1 MKKKANAIWISIM
14 AAAALTIAACSNSTT
29 DETSSEDASSTASG
43 ATATSDGS
51 KSSEKVTINF
61 LNTHAGKYEALI
73 SAFEAEHPNIKVE
86 NQSVPF
92 DELVSQIQARLSNG
106 DDSLDVMAVDT
117 PRVAG
122 MVADGFL
129 TDETDSLSAIQETF
143 SSVGIDSVKVDDKV
157 WAYPMWT
164 SDNFLFYNKKVLEA
178 AGVAIPGASDADR
191 VTFEQVLADSKKIV
205 ESGAARYGF
214 GIEQPDRYYAL
225 QPVAMGM
232 GTGTGL
238 TGDDNLT
245 PALDTPEWQQ
255 FGEWYAATFEDGLS
269 PRGIDSAGMTE
280 LLVGGDI
287 GYLLAN
293 PVIFTEL
300 KERLGDDWGLSPHPY
315 FEGKQIYTPTD
326 SWAFGI
332 SAFSAHKDA
341 SRSFVQFMTMNP
353 VGVAAAS
360 QQLRFPPVATT
371 AMPEYL
377 DSLKALAPEQTTTVG
392 DLLEV
397 DGSKYAVHRPVSIG
411 FVQFENAINKA
422 FSDIRNGSD
431 VAKSLE
437 TAQSTLERQLGQLQK

>member
-1 MKKKANAIWISIM
+1 MKKKANAIWISII
-14 AAAALTIAACSNSTT
+14 AAAALTIAACSNST
-29 DETSSEDASSTASG
+29 ETNSENSGSTTSEVSNTG
-43 ATATSDGS
+43 ADSA
-51 KSSEKVTINF
+51 EQVTINF

-73 SAFEAEHPNIKVE
+73 SAFESQNPNIKVE

-106 DDSLDVMAVDT
+106 DDSLDVIAVDT

-129 TDETDSLSAIQETF
+129 TDETASLGSMQETF
-143 SSVGIDSVKVDDKV
+143 SSVGIDSVTVDDKV

-164 SDNFLFYNKKVLEA
+164 SDNFLFYNKKVLES
-178 AGVAIPGASDADR
+178 AGVAIPGSSDADR
-191 VTFEQVLADSKKIV
+191 MTFEQVLADSKKIV
-205 ESGAARYGF
+205 ESGTARYGF

-255 FGEWYAATFEDGLS
+255 FGEWYASTFEDGLS

-332 SAFSAHKDA
+332 SAFSAHKEA
-341 SRSFVQFMTMNP
+341 SRTFVQFMTMNP

-377 DSLKALAPEQTTTVG
+377 DSLKELAPDQTATVG

-397 DGSKYAVHRPVSIG
+397 DGSKYAVHRPVSVG
-411 FVQFENAINKA
+411 FVQFENAVNKA

-431 VAKSLE
+431 VAKSLA
-437 TAQSTLERQLGQLQK
+437 TAQSTLERQLGKLQK

>member
-1 MKKKANAIWISIM
+1 MKKKANAIWISII
-14 AAAALTIAACSNSTT
+14 AAAALTIAACSNSTQT
-29 DETSSEDASSTASG
+29 NSENSGSTTSEASG
-43 ATATSDGS
+43 EGADST
-51 KSSEKVTINF
+51 EQVTINF

-73 SAFEAEHPNIKVE
+73 SAFESQNPNIKVE

-106 DDSLDVMAVDT
+106 DDSLDVIAVDT

-129 TDETDSLSAIQETF
+129 TDETASLGSMQETF
-143 SSVGIDSVKVDDKV
+143 SSVGIDSVTVDDKV

-164 SDNFLFYNKKVLEA
+164 SDNFLFYNKKVLES
-178 AGVAIPGASDADR
+178 AGVAIPGSSDADR
-191 VTFEQVLADSKKIV
+191 MTFEQVLADSKKIV

-255 FGEWYAATFEDGLS
+255 FGEWYASTFEDGLS

-332 SAFSAHKDA
+332 SAFSAHKEA
-341 SRSFVQFMTMNP
+341 SRTFVQFMTMNP

-377 DSLKALAPEQTTTVG
+377 DSLKELAPDQTATVG

-397 DGSKYAVHRPVSIG
+397 DGSKYAVHRPVSVG
-411 FVQFENAINKA
+411 FVQFENAVNKA

-431 VAKSLE
+431 VAKSLA

>member
-1 MKKKANAIWISIM
+1 MRKVKSIWIAVV
-14 AAAALTIAACSNSTT
+14 AAAALTTAACS
-29 DETSSEDASSTASG
+29 TSSSTDSTQGTTGSTSTEAAATGDAE
-43 ATATSDGS
+43 
-51 KSSEKVTINF
+51 SSEQVTINF
-61 LNTHAGKYEALI
+61 LNTHAGKYEELI
-73 SAFEAEHPNIKVE
+73 AAFESQHPNIKVE

-129 TDETDSLSAIQETF
+129 TDETDSLSAMQETF
-143 SSVGIDSVKVDDKV
+143 SSVGLDSVTVDDKV

-178 AGVAIPGASDADR
+178 AGVSIPGATEADR
-191 VTFEQVLADSKKIV
+191 MTFEQVLADSKKIV
-205 ESGAARYGF
+205 DSGAARYGF

-238 TGDDNLT
+238 TGDGNLT
-245 PALDTPEWQQ
+245 PELNTPEWKQ
-255 FGEWYAATFEDGLS
+255 FGDWYAATFEDGLS

-280 LLVGGDI
+280 LLVAGDI

-300 KERLGDDWGLSPHPY
+300 KERLGDDWGLSPHPH
-315 FEGKQIYTPTD
+315 FEGKQVYTPTD

-332 SAFSAHKDA
+332 SAFSSQKEA
-341 SRSFVQFMTMNP
+341 SRTFVQFMTMNP

-377 DSLKALAPEQTTTVG
+377 DSLKALAPEQTETVG
-392 DLLEV
+392 DLLEI

-411 FVQFENAINKA
+411 YVQFENAINKA

-431 VAKSLE
+431 VQKSLD
-437 TAQSTLERQLGQLQK
+437 TAQSTLERQLSQLQN

>member
-1 MKKKANAIWISIM
+1 MKKKANAIWISII
-14 AAAALTIAACSNSTT
+14 AAAALTIAACSNST
-29 DETSSEDASSTASG
+29 ETNSENSGSTTSEVSG
-43 ATATSDGS
+43 TGADSA
-51 KSSEKVTINF
+51 EQVTINF

-73 SAFEAEHPNIKVE
+73 SAFESQNPNIKVE

-106 DDSLDVMAVDT
+106 DDSLDVIAVDT

-129 TDETDSLSAIQETF
+129 TDETASLGSMQETF
-143 SSVGIDSVKVDDKV
+143 SSVGIDSVTVDDKV

-164 SDNFLFYNKKVLEA
+164 SDNFLFYNKKVLES
-178 AGVAIPGASDADR
+178 AGVAIPGSSDADR
-191 VTFEQVLADSKKIV
+191 MTFEQVLADSKKIV
-205 ESGAARYGF
+205 ESGTARYGF

-255 FGEWYAATFEDGLS
+255 FGEWYASTFEDGLS

-332 SAFSAHKDA
+332 SAFSAHKEA
-341 SRSFVQFMTMNP
+341 SRTFVQFMTMNP

-377 DSLKALAPEQTTTVG
+377 DSLKELAPDQTATVG

-397 DGSKYAVHRPVSIG
+397 DGSKYAVHRPVSVG
-411 FVQFENAINKA
+411 FVQFENAVNKA

-431 VAKSLE
+431 VAKSLA

>member
-1 MKKKANAIWISIM
+1 MKKKANAIWISII
-14 AAAALTIAACSNSTT
+14 AAAALTIAACSNST
-29 DETSSEDASSTASG
+29 ETNSENSGSTTSEVSNTG
-43 ATATSDGS
+43 ADSA
-51 KSSEKVTINF
+51 EQVTINF

-73 SAFEAEHPNIKVE
+73 SAFESQNPNIKVE

-106 DDSLDVMAVDT
+106 DDSLDVIAVDT

-129 TDETDSLSAIQETF
+129 TDETASLGSMQETF
-143 SSVGIDSVKVDDKV
+143 SSVGIDSVTVDDKV

-164 SDNFLFYNKKVLEA
+164 SDNFLFYNKKVLES
-178 AGVAIPGASDADR
+178 AGVAIPGSSDADR
-191 VTFEQVLADSKKIV
+191 MTFEQVLADSKKIV
-205 ESGAARYGF
+205 ESGTARYGF

-255 FGEWYAATFEDGLS
+255 FGEWYASTFEDGLS

-332 SAFSAHKDA
+332 SAFSAHKEA
-341 SRSFVQFMTMNP
+341 SRTFVQFMTMNP

-377 DSLKALAPEQTTTVG
+377 DSLKELAPDQTATVG

-397 DGSKYAVHRPVSIG
+397 DGSKYAVHRPVSVG
-411 FVQFENAINKA
+411 FVQFENAVNKA

-431 VAKSLE
+431 VAKSLA